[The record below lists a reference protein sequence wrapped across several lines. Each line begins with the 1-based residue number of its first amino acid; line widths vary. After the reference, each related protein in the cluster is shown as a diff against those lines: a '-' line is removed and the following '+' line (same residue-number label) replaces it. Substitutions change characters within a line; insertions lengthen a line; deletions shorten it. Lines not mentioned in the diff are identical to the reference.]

1 MQSATVPL
9 KEFNERFGST
19 YSLDEAVHFFIRE
32 MNEQKEKQQ
41 APFIYRAIEQ
51 FLEAKSDPN
60 GGKGNKQ
67 LSHKT
72 LQELKSLGDIIVDTW
87 KYKRVNEVTAEMI
100 TSYLNKTKT
109 AKGKHFTN
117 QTKLNRLTK
126 IKQFF
131 NYCIENPREWL
142 KENPCDGITIT
153 TESKEVEVLTNVQVI
168 GRGYLNWT
176 V

>member
-1 MQSATVPL
+1 MMQI
-9 KEFNERFGST
+9 EHNNN
-19 YSLDEAVHFFIRE
+19 IE
-32 MNEQKEKQQ
+32 MNEQKEKQE

-67 LSHKT
+67 LSNKT
-72 LQELKSLGDIIVDTW
+72 LQELKSVGGIIVDTW

-100 TSYLNKTKT
+100 TTYLNKTKT
-109 AKGKHFTN
+109 AKGKYFTN

-131 NYCIENPREWL
+131 FRSACPDTRQNGGRKL
-142 KENPCDGITIT
+142 KSG
-153 TESKEVEVLTNVQVI
+153 KF
-168 GRGYLNWT
+168 
-176 V
+176 